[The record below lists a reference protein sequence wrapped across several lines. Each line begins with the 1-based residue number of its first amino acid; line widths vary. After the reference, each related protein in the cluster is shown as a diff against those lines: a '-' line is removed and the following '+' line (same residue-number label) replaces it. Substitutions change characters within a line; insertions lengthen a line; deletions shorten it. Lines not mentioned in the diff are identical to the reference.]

1 MNIKEIIEEL
11 EFNKTDAEREYEKQ
25 LKIAERFRDSE
36 AIENMNYEEGKANA
50 YEEAIRVINRS
61 IKEGEIK

>member
-1 MNIKEIIEEL
+1 MNIKEVIEEL
-11 EFNKTDAEREYEKQ
+11 EFNKTDAEKEYEKQ

>member
-1 MNIKEIIEEL
+1 MNIKKVIKEL
-11 EFNKTDAEREYEKQ
+11 ELNKTDAEREYEKQ
-25 LKIAERFRDSE
+25 LKIAERFGDIE
-36 AIENMNYEEGKANA
+36 AIKNMNYEEGKANA

>member
-1 MNIKEIIEEL
+1 MNIKEVIKEL
-11 EFNKTDAEREYEKQ
+11 KLNKIDAEKEYEKQ
-25 LKIAERFRDSE
+25 FKIAERFRDSE

-61 IKEGEIK
+61 IKEGEIR